1 MFNFRILFIGRYSET
16 TFTTTPET
24 LKIRIIHFGVKPR
37 GVKTPSDSSFS
48 ESKRDNE
55 AERKTVRRRMSAPFQ
70 RVEGYSFLI
79 LFCKKWTLYR
89 RPNRTRGASSKRILV
104 AYDLEKE
111 QVKETKNYI
120 FDTSLPLSHTHT
132 HTHTRARAPRTL
144 SPLSPLSP
152 PPSLSAYLL
161 YYTGVPSTSALSL
174 YLN

>member
-37 GVKTPSDSSFS
+37 GVKTSDSSFS

-89 RPNRTRGASSKRILV
+89 RPNRARGASSKRILAV
-104 AYDLEKE
+104 YDLEKE

-120 FDTSLPLSHTHT
+120 FGTSLPLSHTHT
-132 HTHTRARAPRTL
+132 HTHTHARAAHSL
-144 SPLSPLSP
+144 SPLSPLP
-152 PPSLSAYLL
+152 PLSFCLFIIL
-161 YYTGVPSTSALSL
+161 YWRS
-174 YLN
+174 